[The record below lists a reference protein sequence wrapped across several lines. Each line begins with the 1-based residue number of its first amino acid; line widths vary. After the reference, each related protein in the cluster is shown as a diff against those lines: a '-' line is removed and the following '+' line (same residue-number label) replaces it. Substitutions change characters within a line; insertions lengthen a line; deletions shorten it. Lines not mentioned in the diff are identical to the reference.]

1 MVVGPSLVI
10 IRGDS
15 ESSRNV
21 PLGVPESLGSNCG
34 FLRCKLG
41 TNWTESCRVRS
52 ILPELGSTE
61 GSTDAS
67 WFSDQARH
75 HETATHPILFQQFL
89 LEPLERFHQPRDKGL
104 FIVAASGDDLEL
116 VLDP

>member
-34 FLRCKLG
+34 FPQVQTWDQLDG
-41 TNWTESCRVRS
+41 
-52 ILPELGSTE
+52 ILPGPFESPG
-61 GSTDAS
+61 
-67 WFSDQARH
+67 ARLH
-75 HETATHPILFQQFL
+75 RRIN
-89 LEPLERFHQPRDKGL
+89 
-104 FIVAASGDDLEL
+104 
-116 VLDP
+116 